1 MELNHILHRLISRH
15 KKYYFI
21 GGINMIKKRLI
32 SAALIGC
39 IMTVNLPMTA
49 IASEFTK
56 AEITKATDT
65 IATGSAITNSELT
78 KEGLEGIVKS
88 VKSKISIPKEL
99 TEFDYYYNSA
109 SSYALGSWT
118 LIWRDKNYQKEIY
131 ARADDSG
138 NLLYF
143 TVYEYQNESYKPEYL
158 QEELLSTA
166 SDFIQK
172 VAPDIFEKVEYIGV
186 DTQGI
191 YSGQYQYKFQRVEN
205 GTKMPDNTIY
215 VGVNYETGKVVSYTS
230 NWLYNKKLPSS
241 ETKVSKQ
248 EAADKMRKALKM
260 KLSYENAYTTM
271 SNGKTKV
278 KAFLVYSPD
287 LPYISID
294 AMTGEIYK
302 TKEEWMDELNGYG
315 KESAKLD
322 TAAQTAGDGGG
333 LTNVEIA
340 EIEKLTGI
348 ISKEDSI
355 KAITDNR
362 NLLLDKNLSLI
373 DASLQKSRNEVT
385 NDGKEK
391 YVWNIRMSDP
401 REVDYTSNDFY
412 RAYAYATVDAET
424 GKLISFESSVKD
436 LYNMNEKELSSVK
449 VKYSQEEGQ
458 AKFEEFAKSQIP
470 DMFKN
475 TVLSENR
482 GSYVIAYRDMKEVF
496 GGYNYQFDR
505 VNEGINYSYNSI
517 RGSVDGV
524 TGKIYSYSYYWD
536 NTITFESPKNII
548 SADKA
553 FDCYIADE
561 GFDKV
566 YEINNIHTLSDVV
579 AATKEAMIYPSNYSQ
594 ESEVRLV
601 YRVDMYPALISPF
614 TGKQLN
620 YDGEEYKK
628 GEKVYSYSDINGH
641 ESARNIKLLGD
652 IGIGFKGDQFL
663 PDKEI
668 MGSELYG
675 FFNLASFYD
684 NNIETKLKE
693 SNSAISRMEAA
704 KVAIQLM
711 GYNKVAK
718 MKSVFQLSFA
728 DKDKISEDNSGY
740 AALAV
745 GLNLLSSNKDN
756 EFEPGRN
763 LTRAE
768 AADMIIAMLSER

>member
-1 MELNHILHRLISRH
+1 
-15 KKYYFI
+15 
-21 GGINMIKKRLI
+21 MIKKRLI
-32 SAALIGC
+32 SAALMGC
-39 IMTVNLPMTA
+39 IMASSLPLTA

-56 AEITKATDT
+56 AETTKAETT
-65 IATGSAITNSELT
+65 KASGTVVTGSAITNSELT
-78 KEGLEGIVKS
+78 KEGLEGIVKL

-109 SSYALGSWT
+109 SSYATGSWT

-131 ARADDSG
+131 ARADDKG
-138 NLLYF
+138 NLLYY
-143 TVYEYQNESYKPEYL
+143 TVYEYQNGFYKPEYL
-158 QEELLSTA
+158 QEELVSTA
-166 SDFIQK
+166 SDFIK
-172 VAPDIFEKVEYIGV
+172 KIAPDIYKNVEYTGV
-186 DTQGI
+186 ETQGV

-205 GTKMPDNTIY
+205 GVKMPDNTIF
-215 VGVNYETGKVVSYTS
+215 VGVNYETGKVVSYNS
-230 NWLYNKKLPSS
+230 SWLYDKKLPSS
-241 ETKVSKQ
+241 KAKVSKQ

-260 KLSYENAYTTM
+260 KLSYENAYTTD
-271 SNGKTKV
+271 SNGKTKIN
-278 KAFLVYSPD
+278 AFLVYSPD

-294 AMTGEIYK
+294 AMTGEVYK
-302 TKEEWMDELNGYG
+302 TQNEWVDEFAGYNKEA
-315 KESAKLD
+315 SALD
-322 TAAQTAGDGGG
+322 TASRGSGG
-333 LTNVEIA
+333 LTNVEIT

-348 ISKEDSI
+348 ISKEDAI

-362 NLLLDKNLSLI
+362 ILLLDKKLSLTN
-373 DASLQKSRNEVT
+373 ASLQKRWDDVT

-391 YVWNIRMSDP
+391 YAWNITMSDP
-401 REVDYTSNDFY
+401 REVDFSSNDYY

-424 GKLISFESSVKD
+424 GKLLSFESSVKD

-449 VKYSQEEGQ
+449 VKYTQKEGQ
-458 AKFEEFAKSQIP
+458 TIFENFAKSQIP
-470 DMFKN
+470 DLFKN
-475 TVLSENR
+475 TVLAENR

-496 GGYNYQFDR
+496 GGYNYQYDR
-505 VNEGINYSYNSI
+505 VNEGINYSSNFI

-524 TGKIYSYSYYWD
+524 TGKIYSYSYNW
-536 NTITFESPKNII
+536 NNQITFESPKNII

-553 FDCYIADE
+553 FDCYIANE

-566 YEINNIHTLSDVV
+566 YEINNIHTLSDV
-579 AATKEAMIYPSNYSQ
+579 ATAKEAIVSMDAMLYPSSYSQ

-628 GEKVYSYSDINGH
+628 SEKVYSYSDIKGH
-641 ESARNIKLLGD
+641 ESARNIRLLAD
-652 IGIGFKGDQFL
+652 IGIGFKGGQFL

-668 MGSELYG
+668 MGRELNE

-684 NNIETKLKE
+684 NNNESKLKE
-693 SNSAISRMEAA
+693 SNSAISRMESA
-704 KVAIQLM
+704 KTAIQLM

-718 MKSVFQLSFA
+718 MKSVFQISFA

-745 GLNLLSSNKDN
+745 GLKLLTCNKDN
-756 EFEPGRN
+756 EFEPTRN

-768 AADMIIAMLSER
+768 AADMILAMLSER